1 MVDPVSSSPIRPI
14 TPLTSA
20 PGARESAGAEPGGF
34 AGQMRQQLETV
45 SRMQDEA
52 DAGVQRLLTGESAN
66 MTEVFVTAR
75 KAEVAFG
82 LLMEIRNK
90 LVEAYEEF
98 RNMRV

>member
-14 TPLTSA
+14 APLTSA
-20 PGARESAGAEPGGF
+20 PGAQEAPAAESGGF
-34 AGQMRQQLETV
+34 AGQMRRQLETV

-52 DAGVQRLLTGESAN
+52 DAGVQRLVTGESAN